1 MAEDLQEYLKLLIPT
16 VDGLEAII
24 VTDKDG
30 VPVAKANTTSVPP
43 LVLKPGFLSTFAS
56 ATEQAGKLG
65 LSQNRSIICMYSGH
79 QLIQFNHH
87 PVVVTL
93 LARESANTGSLLGI
107 EQELQSAVRDLKSA
121 VEP

>member
-56 ATEQAGKLG
+56 ATEQVRT
-65 LSQNRSIICMYSGH
+65 NRCY
-79 QLIQFNHH
+79 FRCYRN
-87 PVVVTL
+87 
-93 LARESANTGSLLGI
+93 
-107 EQELQSAVRDLKSA
+107 
-121 VEP
+121 